1 MRFFSLLPRSLLKSD
16 RDQYAHID
24 SRCFRQQS
32 SIALFFDMHM
42 IHQRNIFDFRC
53 HRAGDLFRFVDA
65 ATSFNNT
72 TYARRIET
80 IRGVGSGDVEFMRNF

>member
-1 MRFFSLLPRSLLKSD
+1 MRTLVQDVFASNP
-16 RDQYAHID
+16 
-24 SRCFRQQS
+24 QS
-32 SIALFFDMHM
+32 LFFDMHM

-53 HRAGDLFRFVDA
+53 HRGGDLFRFVDA

-72 TYARRIET
+72 TYAHRIET